1 MNMKSTIV
9 VIAAALALG
18 LGVGI
23 GQGMVGGGLP
33 WAQAHTT
40 LETLD
45 AQEQGVVQVYRQ
57 VSPAVV
63 SVRQRAGAGS
73 GVLIR
78 EDGVILTNA
87 HVVGTAR
94 AVQVDLADGRSV
106 QGEVLG
112 RDPSIDIAVL
122 RIAGRNLPVA
132 PIGDSDRLEPGQA
145 AIAIGNP
152 FGLDRTVTSG
162 VVSAVNR
169 EIPGL
174 GMDGLIQTDAA
185 INPGNSGGPLLDSRG
200 RVIGINTAVL
210 RPPGEV
216 AVGLGFAVPIN
227 MAYDVVQQIL
237 TTGRIVRPFV
247 GISHFDLNP
256 QAAAQFN
263 LPVREGVIVAQVVPG
278 SPAAQAGIRQQD
290 IITRI
295 DDTPIT
301 SGGDLRR
308 VLRNRQPGDVLTIT
322 VLRPAG
328 ATTLRVRLGTAPTS

>member
-9 VIAAALALG
+9 VIAAALAVG
-18 LGVGI
+18 LGVGV
-23 GQGMVGGGLP
+23 GQGIMGGAMP

-122 RIAGRNLPVA
+122 RIRPPL
-132 PIGDSDRLEPGQA
+132 GDPARLEPGQA

-308 VLRNRQPGDVLTIT
+308 VLRNRQPGDVLTVT